1 VIVPTRSPWD
11 AIGNAVASVLRSGG
25 HEIELIVVGDQDE
38 PGGTPPRDSRLRVVV
53 HRGARGFAP
62 ACNAGARAAH
72 GSFLLFLNDDVRLG
86 DGVLAALDAALVRPE
101 VGAAGPDVVSRA
113 LGRSESGTVLQWHRG
128 VLEARQEA
136 LAGVAPV
143 ELPYLCGAALAVR
156 RSDFGR
162 LGGFDDR
169 LAPYYWEDVD
179 LSLRLRAAVGPTVA
193 VAATVEHRHGVTI
206 AREDEWRRR
215 LTYERNR
222 FLVSWRHLRGTRWL
236 GHLCWLPV
244 RLAASLVRDRAVAAG
259 LWAALW
265 RALAGRAPGAARR

>member
-1 VIVPTRSPWD
+1 VPTRSSWD
-11 AIGNAVASVLRSGG
+11 AIGDAVTSALRAGG
-25 HEIELIVVGDQDE
+25 DQVEVIVVGDQGE
-38 PGGTPPRDSRLRVVV
+38 PEGTPPGDSRLRVVV

-62 ACNAGARAAH
+62 ACNAGARAAR
-72 GSFLLFLNDDVRLG
+72 GSLLLFLNDDVQLG
-86 DGVLAALDAALVRPE
+86 PGVLAALDAALGRPE
-101 VGAAGPDVVSRA
+101 VGAAGPDVCSRA
-113 LGRSESGTVLQWHRG
+113 LGRSESGTVLLWRRG

-136 LAGVAPV
+136 LAGSVPV

-162 LGGFDDR
+162 LGGFDER

-193 VAATVEHRHGVTI
+193 VAAPVEHRHGVTI
-206 AREDEWRRR
+206 ARESEWQRR

-222 FLVSWRHLRGTRWL
+222 FLVSWRHLHGARWF
-236 GHLCWLPV
+236 GHFGWLPV
-244 RLAASLVRDRAVAAG
+244 RVAASLVRDRAVAAG

-265 RALAGRAPGAARR
+265 RALAGRVRGAARR